1 MFKSKNKLSY
11 IFFVFLII
19 LSASCTNKLSSV
31 NTNPEKGYEI
41 IQTDFNNIN
50 DAIYEGIGLTF
61 PGNIITPLAGKTPG
75 FNWIHKPLL
84 DQTNFKL
91 EIFAVKGINNDDE
104 ELNGF
109 IYEMQTHG
117 SQGLVKARYLDPL
130 VKNINSILKNN
141 GIEKNYVI
149 SYEKVKIG
157 NQNNL
162 FQASSEEKPQAI
174 ILPTAT
180 LGNVKD
186 TTEQIL
192 QNTLDNELKKYFKII
207 SQEIFEKAQE
217 RAFQELDY
225 DECTE
230 DQCIMLI
237 QEMLQVEHVFHLQI
251 IEEDKD
257 FQLSLSWRTLDENK
271 KQADICLGCST
282 IKLSKK
288 VTELIQNINSTN

>member
-1 MFKSKNKLSY
+1 
-11 IFFVFLII
+11 
-19 LSASCTNKLSSV
+19 
-31 NTNPEKGYEI
+31 
-41 IQTDFNNIN
+41 
-50 DAIYEGIGLTF
+50 
-61 PGNIITPLAGKTPG
+61 
-75 FNWIHKPLL
+75 
-84 DQTNFKL
+84 
-91 EIFAVKGINNDDE
+91 
-104 ELNGF
+104 
-109 IYEMQTHG
+109 MQTHG

-157 NQNNL
+157 NQNSL

>member
-1 MFKSKNKLSY
+1 MHKSNNQLINLFY
-11 IFFVFLII
+11 CIIIVF
-19 LSASCTNKLSSV
+19 SASCTNKLSSV
-31 NTNPEKGYEI
+31 NTNPQKGYEI
-41 IQTDFNNIN
+41 IQADFEDVN

-61 PGNIITPLAGKTPG
+61 PGNIVTPLAGKTPG

-91 EIFAVKGINNDDE
+91 EIFHVKGVNKDGDK
-104 ELNGF
+104 LKGY

-117 SQGLVKARYLDPL
+117 SQGLVKGRYLNPL
-130 VKNINSILKNN
+130 IKNINNIFKDN
-141 GIEKNYVI
+141 GIDKIYVA
-149 SYEKVKIG
+149 SYEKIKIQKS
-157 NQNNL
+157 NKL
-162 FQASSEEKPQAI
+162 FQKTSDDKPQAI
-174 ILPTAT
+174 VLPISS

-186 TTEQIL
+186 TTQQIL
-192 QNTLDNELKKYFKII
+192 QNTLENELKNYFKLI

-217 RAFQELDY
+217 QAFQELDY
-225 DECTE
+225 EECTE

-251 IEEDKD
+251 IEEEKD

-271 KQADICLGCST
+271 KQADLCLGCST

>member
-11 IFFVFLII
+11 IFFCFIII

-117 SQGLVKARYLDPL
+117 SQG
-130 VKNINSILKNN
+130 
-141 GIEKNYVI
+141 
-149 SYEKVKIG
+149 
-157 NQNNL
+157 
-162 FQASSEEKPQAI
+162 
-174 ILPTAT
+174 
-180 LGNVKD
+180 
-186 TTEQIL
+186 
-192 QNTLDNELKKYFKII
+192 
-207 SQEIFEKAQE
+207 
-217 RAFQELDY
+217 
-225 DECTE
+225 
-230 DQCIMLI
+230 
-237 QEMLQVEHVFHLQI
+237 
-251 IEEDKD
+251 
-257 FQLSLSWRTLDENK
+257 
-271 KQADICLGCST
+271 
-282 IKLSKK
+282 
-288 VTELIQNINSTN
+288 

>member
-1 MFKSKNKLSY
+1 MFKLKNKLSY
-11 IFFVFLII
+11 FFFIFLII

-50 DAIYEGIGLTF
+50 DAIYKGIGLTF
-61 PGNIITPLAGKTPG
+61 PGNIIHPQQVRLLDLTG
-75 FNWIHKPLL
+75 FTNPYL

-91 EIFAVKGINNDDE
+91 EIFAVKGINNHDE

-180 LGNVKD
+180 LVNVKD
-186 TTEQIL
+186 NTEKILKIPQIM
-192 QNTLDNELKKYFKII
+192 N
-207 SQEIFEKAQE
+207 
-217 RAFQELDY
+217 
-225 DECTE
+225 
-230 DQCIMLI
+230 
-237 QEMLQVEHVFHLQI
+237 
-251 IEEDKD
+251 
-257 FQLSLSWRTLDENK
+257 
-271 KQADICLGCST
+271 
-282 IKLSKK
+282 
-288 VTELIQNINSTN
+288 